1 MIQRTTLK
9 YITPILL
16 FLLFLLDAHITRIMA
31 SWTNNAYVAN
41 AHFAL
46 LVLLIVSKVIDERF
60 LLGTA
65 LVIGIL
71 YDLYYI
77 GIIGIYAVIFP
88 LLVMLLYFFKE
99 VIQQNIL
106 TLFFTM
112 VISVTIF
119 ELVSLL
125 LQTVFGLTGTSSD
138 YFVPRYLGPTL
149 LFNIFIFVIFIFPLE
164 KLLIAPADESLD
176 I

>member
-138 YFVPRYLGPTL
+138 YFVPRYLGLCNFYLSVGKAT
-149 LFNIFIFVIFIFPLE
+149 
-164 KLLIAPADESLD
+164 DCTSG
-176 I
+176 

>member
-1 MIQRTTLK
+1 
-9 YITPILL
+9 
-16 FLLFLLDAHITRIMA
+16 
-31 SWTNNAYVAN
+31 
-41 AHFAL
+41 
-46 LVLLIVSKVIDERF
+46 
-60 LLGTA
+60 
-65 LVIGIL
+65 
-71 YDLYYI
+71 
-77 GIIGIYAVIFP
+77 
-88 LLVMLLYFFKE
+88 MLLYFFKE

>member
-9 YITPILL
+9 YITPVLL

-31 SWTNNAYVAN
+31 SWTDNVYVAN

-65 LVIGIL
+65 LILGIL

-77 GIIGIYAVIFP
+77 
-88 LLVMLLYFFKE
+88 
-99 VIQQNIL
+99 
-106 TLFFTM
+106 
-112 VISVTIF
+112 
-119 ELVSLL
+119 
-125 LQTVFGLTGTSSD
+125 
-138 YFVPRYLGPTL
+138 
-149 LFNIFIFVIFIFPLE
+149 
-164 KLLIAPADESLD
+164 
-176 I
+176 

>member
-9 YITPILL
+9 YITPVLL

-31 SWTNNAYVAN
+31 SWTDNVYVAN

-65 LVIGIL
+65 LILGIL

-77 GIIGIYAVIFP
+77 GVIGIYAVIFP
-88 LLVMLLYFFKE
+88 VLVMLL
-99 VIQQNIL
+99 
-106 TLFFTM
+106 
-112 VISVTIF
+112 
-119 ELVSLL
+119 
-125 LQTVFGLTGTSSD
+125 
-138 YFVPRYLGPTL
+138 
-149 LFNIFIFVIFIFPLE
+149 
-164 KLLIAPADESLD
+164 
-176 I
+176 